1 MTSTPNFLLSDL
13 KKTQAISG
21 WQDFRAEGNAFLKTA
36 SAAYAQHKKA
46 FTALILYNI
55 IAMAIEKFV
64 MAALMCQGTLPANH
78 TMEYL
83 VAAMDGTFPGTMAGI
98 REGLLALDQYQEICA
113 VETFK
118 ISGPA
123 MAEIAVM
130 LELAGRLQEL
140 VTAILDQA
148 SAE

>member
-1 MTSTPNFLLSDL
+1 MASTPNFLLFDL

-21 WQDFRAEGNAFLKTA
+21 WEDFWAEGKAFLKTA
-36 SAAYAQHKKA
+36 SAAYARHKKA

-64 MAALMCQGTLPANH
+64 MAALMCQGTLPNNH
-78 TMEYL
+78 TMENL
-83 VAAMDGTFPGTMAGI
+83 VEAMDGTFPGTMADI
-98 REGLLALDQYQEICA
+98 REGLLDLDQYQEICA
-113 VETFK
+113 VDTFN

-140 VTAILDQA
+140 VTDILDEGR
-148 SAE
+148 AE

>member
-1 MTSTPNFLLSDL
+1 MTPDLLVTPL
-13 KKTQAISG
+13 TPITAIQG
-21 WQDFRAEGNAFLKTA
+21 WHEYLADGDGYLKTA
-36 SAAYAQHKKA
+36 LQAHSKKRTA
-46 FTALILYNI
+46 FTAAILYNI

-64 MAALMCQGTLPANH
+64 MAALMCRGTLPDNH